1 MDGPGAGIW
10 GIAEGQR
17 VLRSSWDVRD
27 NPELFLEPM
36 LGRGKARFCSLPVR
50 LASKLR
56 FLFSII
62 SPPAI
67 TTGLMRSARNGSTDW
82 LLARLSCED
91 MVPGI
96 ARGLLVMLPLRR
108 RTWPSRPYPSWP
120 VPAAGPFRG
129 GLSFFS
135 ETLVVG
141 TSEVDL
147 FLRLNRG
154 NRDLNAEDT
163 LGLGVRGGLRGSD
176 LAV

>member
-1 MDGPGAGIW
+1 MKGPDVGMW
-10 GIAEGQR
+10 GIADGQR
-17 VLRSSWDVRD
+17 VLRSSWDDRD

-50 LASKLR
+50 LASKLT
-56 FLFSII
+56 FLFSMI

-67 TTGLMRSARNGSTDW
+67 TTGLMRSAKNGSTDW

-96 ARGLLVMLPLRR
+96 GRGLLVMLPLRR
-108 RTWPSRPYPSWP
+108 RMCPSRPYPSWP

-135 ETLVVG
+135 DTLVG
-141 TSEVDL
+141 GASEIDL

-163 LGLGVRGGLRGSD
+163 LGLGVRGGLRGSG
-176 LAV
+176 LAA